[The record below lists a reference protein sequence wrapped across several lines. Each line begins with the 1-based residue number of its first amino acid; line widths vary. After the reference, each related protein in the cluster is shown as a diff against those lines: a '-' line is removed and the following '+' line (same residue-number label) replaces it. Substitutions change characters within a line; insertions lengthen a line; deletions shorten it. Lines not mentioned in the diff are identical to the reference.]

1 TNEDHRGDEA
11 GQLRTHKK
19 AQNTPSA
26 PLHGSSEGFNGQTS
40 PDDDVINA
48 ESQNIPLMRVVM
60 SKKQTKRKNN
70 KVLKE
75 GWVVHYTNQMN
86 MRKKHYWR
94 LDTKSLIMYQDE
106 TSTRYFKVGLNY
118 LFLISFSVIF
128 LISQK
133 SSTFPSIHSFTHS
146 FIHYFI
152 IYFIIL
158 FNQSLTHSIH
168 LFSIHL
174 FFHRIHCAH
183 SFNRSNHSI
192 THFIFSTHFILPHSL
207 DH

>member
-1 TNEDHRGDEA
+1 MQGATEDHSDDGH
-11 GQLRTHKK
+11 LRSHKK

-26 PLHGSSEGFNGQTS
+26 PLHSSDGFNGQTS
-40 PDDDVINA
+40 PDDDVISS

-106 TSTRYFKVGLNY
+106 TSTRYFKEIPLNEV
-118 LFLISFSVIF
+118 LDLKNVDHDTLKRSR
-128 LISQK
+128 
-133 SSTFPSIHSFTHS
+133 TH
-146 FIHYFI
+146 
-152 IYFIIL
+152 
-158 FNQSLTHSIH
+158 
-168 LFSIHL
+168 
-174 FFHRIHCAH
+174 FFEIRTQDCTYYIAPKKD
-183 SFNRSNHSI
+183 SNHMRSI
-192 THFIFSTHFILPHSL
+192 LSMPDYRQNQTP
-207 DH
+207 